1 MAFGDVDAWLI
12 DLDGTLYKAGW
23 VKLGMA
29 LELLLGGLTV
39 APVLR
44 RFRHVHEEIR
54 DLDAKGDPFRLQL
67 EHAAEALGKPPDVV
81 ETIVREWMFR
91 RPAKWIA
98 RAKREALFAE
108 IRSFRA
114 QGGKTAV
121 VSDYPARDK
130 LAALG
135 EPELF
140 DVVVASGEPGG
151 PPRLKPDPAGYLR
164 AAEALRVAPARCL
177 VIGDREDADCAAARA
192 AGAQFRLVR

>member
-1 MAFGDVDAWLI
+1 M
-12 DLDGTLYKAGW
+12 
-23 VKLGMA
+23 
-29 LELLLGGLTV
+29 
-39 APVLR
+39 LR

-54 DLDAKGDPFRLQL
+54 DLDARGDPFRLQL
-67 EHAAEALGKPPDVV
+67 ERAAEALGKPPDVV

-91 RPAKWIA
+91 RPTKWIA
-98 RAKREALFAE
+98 RAEARGAVRRDSRVSCEGRQDRGGERLP
-108 IRSFRA
+108 R
-114 QGGKTAV
+114 QGE
-121 VSDYPARDK
+121 ARG
-130 LAALG
+130 ARR

-177 VIGDREDADCAAARA
+177 VIGDREDADGAAARA

>member
-1 MAFGDVDAWLI
+1 MALGDADAWLL
-12 DLDGTLYKAGW
+12 DLDGTLYTARW

-44 RFRHVHEEIR
+44 RFRHVHEQIR
-54 DLDAKGDPFRLQL
+54 DLDAGGDPFRLQL
-67 EHAAEALGKPPDVV
+67 ERAAAALGKPADAV
-81 ETIVREWMFR
+81 EAIVREWMFR

-98 RAKREALFAE
+98 RAKREALFTE
-108 IRSFRA
+108 IRAFRA

-121 VSDYPARDK
+121 VSDYPAREK

-151 PPRLKPDPAGYLR
+151 PARLKPDPAGYLR
-164 AAEALRVAPARCL
+164 AAAALGVTPARCL
-177 VIGDREDADCAAARA
+177 VIGDREDADGAAARA
-192 AGAQFRLVR
+192 AGARFRLIR